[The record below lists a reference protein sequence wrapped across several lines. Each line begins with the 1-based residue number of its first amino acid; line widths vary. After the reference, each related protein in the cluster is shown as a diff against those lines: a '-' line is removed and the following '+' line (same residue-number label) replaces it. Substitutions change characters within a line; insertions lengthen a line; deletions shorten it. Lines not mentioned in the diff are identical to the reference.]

1 MSKKKW
7 SFYYK
12 LIPYKELSNIQ
23 IIEADSKRIVE
34 IREKKND
41 FFKIYNVNVLCMKMI
56 MN

>member
-34 IREKKND
+34 IREKK
-41 FFKIYNVNVLCMKMI
+41 MI
-56 MN
+56 FLKYTMLMYYVWKW